1 MKNHIIYHKDCMD
14 GLASAFIAH
23 CSFMELA
30 QKAEFYPMHYNEI
43 NQVTNIPLEKDDVVM
58 LLDFSLPK
66 EMIEK
71 IAKITKSEEKVAYL
85 TFDDG
90 PTTSVTPKIL
100 DMFQ

>member
-23 CSFMELA
+23 CSFMELE

-43 NQVTNIPLEKDDVVM
+43 EQMENIPLEKDDVVM

-66 EMIEK
+66 GGFK
-71 IAKITKSEEKVAYL
+71 ALVKLFSLRYL
-85 TFDDG
+85 VGFLLIFG
-90 PTTSVTPKIL
+90 
-100 DMFQ
+100 FQKKFPEL